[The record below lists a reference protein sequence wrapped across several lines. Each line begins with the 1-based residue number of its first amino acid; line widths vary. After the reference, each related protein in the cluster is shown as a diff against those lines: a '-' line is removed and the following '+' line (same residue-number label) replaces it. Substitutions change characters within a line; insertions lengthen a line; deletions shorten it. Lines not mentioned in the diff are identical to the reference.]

1 MLRVFGAL
9 GKSSLFGTLARSGKP
24 AEFGKLALITGRLT
38 GFCGSR
44 SFGKLLSTGKLLSIG
59 RLFPAGRGVPAGKL
73 GSEAMLGKL
82 DSRLSGSDSSLGRGG
97 SSLIFGM
104 VESLP
109 RTTGGWGH

>member
-1 MLRVFGAL
+1 MLRVFGVL
-9 GKSSLFGTLARSGKP
+9 GKSSLIGMLARSGKP

-38 GFCGSR
+38 VFCGSR
-44 SFGKLLSTGKLLSIG
+44 SLGK
-59 RLFPAGRGVPAGKL
+59 F
-73 GSEAMLGKL
+73 GSEAILGKL
-82 DSRLSGSDSSLGRGG
+82 DSRLSGSDSSLGSGG